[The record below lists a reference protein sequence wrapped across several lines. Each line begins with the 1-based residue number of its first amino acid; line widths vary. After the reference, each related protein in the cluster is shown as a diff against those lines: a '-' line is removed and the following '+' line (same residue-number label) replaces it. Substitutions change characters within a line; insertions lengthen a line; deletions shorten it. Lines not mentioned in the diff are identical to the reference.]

1 MIRPQLQDMVRGP
14 RIAVVA
20 LVALVGLQDGA
31 TAQTL
36 AFSLFDRYLD
46 SLRVHVGIPGMS
58 AAIVQDGQLVWER
71 GFGVAD
77 IETNSPARPDTPYH
91 IGDLTQVFT
100 TLILGQCAQDGRVLR
115 EDSIRQWVPL
125 APDPPAT
132 IRQLLSHTSGLTR
145 TFKYDLGRFALLTS
159 VVEQCTA
166 EPFRRSLANR
176 ILTRFAMIDALPG
189 RDYAALT
196 INDDEPMFDAATVQ
210 RYADIAQRMAVPYR
224 VDNKRKASRSDLPAP
239 GINAATGLIA
249 SVRDLAKLDADL
261 TEMVRP
267 DTLAQ
272 IWTNEVVNGVTQP
285 TALGWFSQVYQGER
299 LIWQFGTVPDGYSA
313 LLLKVP
319 ARRLTLILLAN
330 SDGLTAPFSLQDGDV
345 TSSLFVQTFLR
356 LFF

>member
-1 MIRPQLQDMVRGP
+1 MVRGP

-20 LVALVGLQDGA
+20 LVALIGLQQGA
-31 TAQTL
+31 AGQTL
-36 AFSLFDRYLD
+36 AFSLFERYLD

-77 IETNSPARPDTPYH
+77 LESNSPARPDTPYH
-91 IGDLTQVFT
+91 IGDLTQIFT
-100 TLILGQCAQDGRVLR
+100 TLILGQCAQDGRVFKD
-115 EDSIRQWVPL
+115 DSVRQYVPQ

-132 IRQLLSHTSGLTR
+132 IRQLLSHTSGTTR
-145 TFKYDLGRFALLTS
+145 TFKYDLARFALLTS

-166 EPFRRSLANR
+166 EPYRRALVSR
-176 ILTRFAMIDALPG
+176 ILSRFAMIDALPG
-189 RDYAALT
+189 RDFAALT
-196 INDDEPMFDAATVQ
+196 VNDDEPMFDAATVQ
-210 RYADIAQRMAVPYR
+210 RFADITQRLAVPYR
-224 VDNKRKASRSDLPAP
+224 VDSKRKTTRSELPEP
-239 GINAATGLIA
+239 WINGATGLVA

-267 DTLAQ
+267 DTLAE

-285 TALGWFSQVYQGER
+285 TALGWFSQVYQNER